1 MGQQQCLAFPRR
13 ARRAYSPVCRILI
26 IWPGASIRIG
36 ELLHPE
42 KVEDDTSAH
51 TLHHFINCIRGSRS
65 SAEGGVFPPPG
76 PVCAGSEY
84 APVHTV
90 PGCSL
95 AGRLTHLPVTGGDN
109 HNSGIGSPKV
119 ASGPLLRE
127 AFGLLPLGL
136 WIFVQAGEGKFLFLK
151 KYLRYKG
158 PGISCSSVSPSLCSS
173 VKFLSQ

>member
-51 TLHHFINCIRGSRS
+51 TLHHFINCVRGSRS
-65 SAEGGVFPPPG
+65 SAEGGVFPPAARRLPL
-76 PVCAGSEY
+76 PVCAGSEH

-90 PGCSL
+90 PGRSL

-119 ASGPLLRE
+119 ASGPQWRE
-127 AFGLLPLGL
+127 LFGLLPLGL
-136 WIFVQAGEGKFLFLK
+136 WIFVQAGEAKLLFLK
-151 KYLRYKG
+151 NYLR
-158 PGISCSSVSPSLCSS
+158 
-173 VKFLSQ
+173 